1 MSTDLPAEIFKTKP
15 YDHQLNALRTAADR
29 ESFGFL
35 MEMGCVDSETEYLSP
50 EGWVKISDYKGGRV
64 AQFNLDGTAE
74 FVEPLGYVKKPCQT
88 MYHFRSDRGLDQMLS
103 ADHRMLVLRRDKT
116 RPSINDLYF
125 DRAHDGPSGVAI
137 NGFDTAWYETTPEKI
152 LQHGRGMSHVWP
164 VFEGCHGAGYPLT
177 EAQIRVQVAF
187 HADGSFGTRDLSGV
201 GGRRK
206 GVVRVKRQHKV
217 DRMPTLLEQAGIPFE
232 TRVRPSGFVEYWF
245 VPPMV
250 SKTFG
255 PDWWSVNEAQKR
267 IIADEVFRW
276 DARTAN
282 IGNRG
287 PRYSSIHKGDAD
299 FVQFCL
305 ASTGQRSSVR
315 LCSNGIWGVHPVGV
329 GRTSELVC
337 IKHKAEQVPTPDG
350 FMYCFRVP
358 SSYLIFRRNG
368 CIFTSG
374 NTGKSKVLIDNMAY
388 LYAQKKINF
397 ALVIAPKG
405 VYRNWVSKEIP
416 EHLSDGIP
424 RRVIRWVANPNK
436 QQSEELKSV
445 GTPFDGL
452 TIFVMNVEAFSTQ
465 KGKTAGEW
473 LAKRLGGKGLIAIDE
488 STTIKNPKAKRTKT
502 LLKIAAGFAYRRI
515 LTGSPVTKSPMDVYA
530 QFEFLGPRLLGHE
543 SFYTFQGRYAVMVK
557 RSMGRHSFNQL
568 VGYKN
573 LEELTGLVDQHSF
586 RVLKKDCL
594 DLPEKVYT
602 ARYVSMTDEQRRM
615 YTQIRD
621 YALTLLDSGE
631 LVSTP
636 QVITQMLRLQQ
647 VLSGHLKTDDG
658 EMVYFPSKRMEA
670 LVEALDEHNGKA
682 IIWSRFRYDI
692 QQIVRELED
701 KFGAGCAAAYYGDT
715 DDDERNDIVR
725 NFQNPDHP
733 LRFFVG
739 NPATAGYGLT
749 LTEANL
755 CIYHNNDFNLETR
768 IQSEDRAHRI
778 GQKNNVT
785 YIDLITEGTI
795 DEKIVAALRAKIE
808 IGAKVLGEEARE
820 WLSVGK

>member
-1 MSTDLPAEIFKTKP
+1 MSTTVDQKTFKTTP
-15 YDHQLNALRTAADR
+15 YQHQMDALAAGAER

-35 MEMGCVDSETEYLSP
+35 MEMG
-50 EGWVKISDYKGGRV
+50 
-64 AQFNLDGTAE
+64 
-74 FVEPLGYVKKPCQT
+74 
-88 MYHFRSDRGLDQMLS
+88 
-103 ADHRMLVLRRDKT
+103 
-116 RPSINDLYF
+116 
-125 DRAHDGPSGVAI
+125 
-137 NGFDTAWYETTPEKI
+137 
-152 LQHGRGMSHVWP
+152 
-164 VFEGCHGAGYPLT
+164 
-177 EAQIRVQVAF
+177 
-187 HADGSFGTRDLSGV
+187 
-201 GGRRK
+201 
-206 GVVRVKRQHKV
+206 
-217 DRMPTLLEQAGIPFE
+217 
-232 TRVRPSGFVEYWF
+232 
-245 VPPMV
+245 
-250 SKTFG
+250 
-255 PDWWSVNEAQKR
+255 
-267 IIADEVFRW
+267 
-276 DARTAN
+276 
-282 IGNRG
+282 
-287 PRYSSIHKGDAD
+287 
-299 FVQFCL
+299 
-305 ASTGQRSSVR
+305 
-315 LCSNGIWGVHPVGV
+315 
-329 GRTSELVC
+329 
-337 IKHKAEQVPTPDG
+337 
-350 FMYCFRVP
+350 
-358 SSYLIFRRNG
+358 
-368 CIFTSG
+368 
-374 NTGKSKVLIDNMAY
+374 TGKSKCLIDNMAHLY
-388 LYAQKKINF
+388 LKGKINF

-445 GTPFDGL
+445 GAPFDGL

-615 YTQIRD
+615 YTQIKE

-658 EMVYFPSKRMEA
+658 EMVCFPSKRMEA
-670 LVEALDEHNGKA
+670 LVEALDEHDGKA

-715 DDDERNDIVR
+715 GDDERNDIVR

-755 CIYHNNDFNLETR
+755 VVYFANSYSLEHR
-768 IQSEDRAHRI
+768 LQSQDRVHRI
-778 GQKNNVT
+778 GQRNPVT

-795 DEKIVAALRAKIE
+795 DEKIVEALRNKID
-808 IGAKVLGEEARE
+808 IGAKVLGEEAQE
-820 WLSVGK
+820 WLRLGK